1 MFGRRM
7 DRFKA
12 FLESKAGRRA
22 VHEKRERRRVSIVID
37 GIEPKSKKM
46 PKAEKCELQSAIADH
61 LKRFKRQAFTG
72 DIALKLQLNTT
83 DKNAPQAHTIAK
95 NLLDLFGLKEAS
107 VQWPRKHLLYKDDKQ
122 IQVLSVSCRHG
133 NNEPFIYV
141 EATPLSVMLE
151 ELRIAAEAS
160 REDELSL
167 EALYREDMATD
178 WIGDY
183 RKLVENE
190 AKSRADYGELYEPY
204 LKLTRVS
211 AQQALLNQAG
221 MGISVLNWLYEDPLS
236 KLKLDGFAA
245 SDLANLISR
254 SILRLQFGELPIAPG
269 SSKLFKERVAVEV
282 QAFKERWA
290 WILDPLE
297 VAVGLEVIVRPNP
310 NTPPDVLHDLDN
322 IVRDYLIPEIVPR
335 LKTVTDPLWL
345 VDWEAMEKAG
355 VYSGNKAWSSL
366 RSTPR
371 LPASTKSGVTR
382 YEVWRLPAVTGQP
395 GILSVALTADTDGRG
410 DLIDRIQ
417 RHVKE
422 IVEREEKRRW

>member
-1 MFGRRM
+1 MYGRRM
-7 DRFKA
+7 DRFRA
-12 FLESKAGRRA
+12 FLESGAGRKA
-22 VHEKRERRRVSIVID
+22 IHAKRERRRVSIFID

-46 PKAEKCELQSAIADH
+46 PQTEKSKLQAAIADH
-61 LKRFKRQAFTG
+61 LTLFKRQAFTG
-72 DIALKLQLNTT
+72 NIALKLQLYTT

-95 NLLDLFGLKEAS
+95 NLLDLFGLKGSDVE
-107 VQWPRKHLLYKDDKQ
+107 WPRKHLLYKDDKQ

-133 NNEPFIYV
+133 NIEPSIFV
-141 EATPLSVMLE
+141 EAAPLSVMLE
-151 ELRIAAEAS
+151 DLRIAAEAS
-160 REDELSL
+160 REDEMSL
-167 EALYREDMATD
+167 DALYQEDMATD

-190 AKSRADYGELYEPY
+190 AKSRADYGVLYEPF
-204 LKLTRVS
+204 LKLSRVN
-211 AQQALLNQAG
+211 AQQALLKKAG
-221 MGISVLNWLYEDPLS
+221 VGISVLNWLYEDPLS
-236 KLKLDGFAA
+236 KLGGFAA
-245 SDLANLISR
+245 SDWANLISR

-269 SSKLFKERVAVEV
+269 SSKLFKERVAAEV

-290 WILDPLE
+290 WIIDPLE

-322 IVRDYLIPEIVPR
+322 IVRDYLIPEIVPGF
-335 LKTVTDPLWL
+335 KTVSDPLWL
-345 VDWEAMEKAG
+345 VDWEAMEKAD
-355 VYSGNKAWSSL
+355 VNSGNKAWSLL

-382 YEVWRLPAVTGQP
+382 YEVWRLPAVVGQP

-417 RHVKE
+417 KHVKE
-422 IVEREEKRRW
+422 TVSREEKRRW